1 MSKHWQNGF
10 FIFGLIVL
18 ALMVTQLDFAATWAG
33 LQRAGYWAVAVIVLW
48 AFLYLFNT
56 AAWWL
61 IVKSQ
66 EEQNPNNN
74 SAIAPLPKTTEDT
87 SNTGDSKPT
96 PFWWLYKV
104 TISGFALNYA
114 TPGGLMGGEPYKIMM
129 LKPKIGTERATSSV
143 ILHTMTHIF
152 SHFWFWL
159 LSCALYILT
168 QPMTTLMW
176 ILLPIIATFCL
187 LAIWFFLK
195 GYKRGIT
202 VWLMRLLSH
211 FPLVKRWAQPFV

>member
-66 EEQNPNNN
+66 EEQRN
-74 SAIAPLPKTTEDT
+74 STLAKDNGRYIQHREQQTHTILVAI
-87 SNTGDSKPT
+87 
-96 PFWWLYKV
+96 
-104 TISGFALNYA
+104 
-114 TPGGLMGGEPYKIMM
+114 
-129 LKPKIGTERATSSV
+129 
-143 ILHTMTHIF
+143 
-152 SHFWFWL
+152 
-159 LSCALYILT
+159 
-168 QPMTTLMW
+168 
-176 ILLPIIATFCL
+176 
-187 LAIWFFLK
+187 
-195 GYKRGIT
+195 
-202 VWLMRLLSH
+202 
-211 FPLVKRWAQPFV
+211 